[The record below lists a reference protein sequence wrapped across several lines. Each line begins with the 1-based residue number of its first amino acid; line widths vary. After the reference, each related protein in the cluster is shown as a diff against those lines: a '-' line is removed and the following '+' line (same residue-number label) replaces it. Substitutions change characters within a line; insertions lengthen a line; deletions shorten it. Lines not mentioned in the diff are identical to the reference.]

1 MRPCDYLRAVACPT
15 LLQKSQSA
23 AGRDVRRA
31 ACGPAR
37 APGSLQRAPPRG
49 MKGAL
54 APEAPRAPHA
64 PRPEGDH
71 QKESV
76 SRAKLFHPCRPLGS
90 PTRPLAARRAPL
102 AHPLPPGTRTAA
114 AASRF
119 LALKSSSS
127 TSSGSALLLSLPFA
141 WCAMARARAPSDA
154 RATRGGGEGHRAR
167 RLPLLWAVSR
177 TQHPRGRAA
186 RGARLHWAPAA
197 ASSQRHVGSAEGV
210 RRKGYQR
217 TNLRA
222 AAFRVAKTH

>member
-37 APGSLQRAPPRG
+37 ARGSLQRAPPRG

-64 PRPEGDH
+64 
-71 QKESV
+71 
-76 SRAKLFHPCRPLGS
+76 RAAARGGPPKRKRLACKIISPVPPLGS
-90 PTRPLAARRAPL
+90 PTRPLAARRALL

-114 AASRF
+114 AASRC

-127 TSSGSALLLSLPFA
+127 TSSGSALLLSLPLA
-141 WCAMARARAPSDA
+141 TMAPQAGSKLSQNGFGLHKQRAK
-154 RATRGGGEGHRAR
+154 EGC
-167 RLPLLWAVSR
+167 
-177 TQHPRGRAA
+177 
-186 RGARLHWAPAA
+186 
-197 ASSQRHVGSAEGV
+197 V
-210 RRKGYQR
+210 RRSGRRCHCCLAPLMQMKQLLLKQDVKKDLLIL
-217 TNLRA
+217 NQ
-222 AAFRVAKTH
+222 VI